1 MDSLGGSIWL
11 ARERAARER
20 VSRGSGG
27 SLCKRGKQFH
37 GGGFF
42 WLAFVLA
49 EPVSHLR
56 IFYVFDLT
64 RPNGAGLRPIL
75 L

>member
-1 MDSLGGSIWL
+1 
-11 ARERAARER
+11 

-49 EPVSHLR
+49 EPVSPLR

-64 RPNGAGLRPIL
+64 RPDGAGLRPIL